1 MERIAKVELEE
12 IEEKELAESKAAEPI
27 KDKEDIRRISEY
39 LVEQG
44 RYRDNMLFIVGINVG
59 LRVSDLIELRFSDFI
74 DADGKYKTEFDV
86 FEHKTRKSRKNP
98 KNRRIGINEAVIWA
112 IDEYLNNEARKGHKI
127 KLNEYLFPATRSD
140 TETGHINR
148 KTVDMMI
155 KGVIKDLGIQVKAST
170 HTLRKTFGYQMMEAA
185 PVGKKEA
192 TLLLL
197 QEIYGH
203 SDSRTT
209 RRYIGIT
216 QDDITDAYLGLNLG
230 LGPRLQ
236 KWYEGHPA
244 NEQGDQVKF
253 IDFGSGKNVING

>member
-1 MERIAKVELEE
+1 MVEKVANVELETV
-12 IEEKELAESKAAEPI
+12 EEKELAESKAAEPI

-86 FEHKTRKSRKNP
+86 FEHKTRRSRKSA

-112 IDEYLNNEARKGHKI
+112 IDEYLNSEARQGKTKKI
-127 KLNEYLFPATRSD
+127 NDFLFPASRSD
-140 TETGHINR
+140 TATGHINR
-148 KTVDMMI
+148 KTVDLLL
-155 KGVIKDLGIQVKAST
+155 KGIVKDLGIQVKVST
-170 HTLRKTFGYQMMEAA
+170 HTLRKTFGYQLMEAA
-185 PVGKKEA
+185 PIGKKEE

-197 QEIYGH
+197 QEIFGH
-203 SDSRTT
+203 ADSRIT

-216 QDDITDAYLGLNLG
+216 QEDITDAYMGLNLG
-230 LGPRLQ
+230 LEIKVAPQPIYISFSSGE
-236 KWYEGHPA
+236 KK
-244 NEQGDQVKF
+244 VKA
-253 IDFGSGKNVING
+253 